1 VRAAQSCFVVFV
13 PQAESLVGALRSQFD
28 DSARLGVP
36 AHITVLFPFMAP
48 ERIDAAILERCAG
61 IFGAQGRFAFNL
73 SSVGHFPD
81 TAYLEPDPSEPF
93 IALTLAL
100 TGAFAE
106 FPPYGGEFTTI
117 IPHLTVARGD
127 PAQSELVTSLLEPRL
142 RLEGPVL
149 SVCKE
154 VTLIENSSG
163 RWRPMRAFP
172 LDSSSSS

>member
-1 VRAAQSCFVVFV
+1 VRAAQSGFVVFV

-28 DSARLGVP
+28 DSARLGVA
-36 AHITVLFPFMAP
+36 AHITVLFPFMAL
-48 ERIDAAILERCAG
+48 ERIDAAVLEKCAG
-61 IFGAQGRFAFNL
+61 IFSAHGRFAFKL
-73 SSVGHFPD
+73 SSVGRFPD
-81 TAYLEPDPSEPF
+81 TVYLEPAPSEPF

-100 TGAFAE
+100 ARAFAE

-127 PAQSELVTSLLEPRL
+127 SAQAELVTSLLESRL

-163 RWRPMRAFP
+163 QWRPMRAFP
-172 LDSSSSS
+172 LDSASSS